1 MENFVITFARGFGT
15 GGKAIASQLAK
26 ELGIHCY
33 ENRIL
38 TLASQLSGLDENI
51 FQEVNEKM
59 RETSGFS
66 SFLRGLPR
74 SRRYISRNEKFVSD
88 DKLFEY
94 QSEIIK
100 DLAEKEVEDAARL
113 LGEMRRGC
121 QQAEE
126 QLKMLID
133 YQNEYRNNL
142 NSDMSAGMTSN
153 RWINYQQFIQT
164 LEKAIT
170 QHRQQL
176 NQWTQKVDIALNSWR
191 EKKQRLQ
198 AWQTLQE
205 RQSTAALL
213 AENRL
218 DQKKMDEFAQRAA
231 MRKPE

>member
-1 MENFVITFARGFGT
+1 MAEHGA
-15 GGKAIASQLAK
+15 LA
-26 ELGIHCY
+26 
-33 ENRIL
+33 
-38 TLASQLSGLDENI
+38 TL
-51 FQEVNEKM
+51 
-59 RETSGFS
+59 
-66 SFLRGLPR
+66 
-74 SRRYISRNEKFVSD
+74 
-88 DKLFEY
+88 
-94 QSEIIK
+94 K

-170 QHRQQL
+170 QHRQQ
-176 NQWTQKVDIALNSWR
+176 
-191 EKKQRLQ
+191 RLQ

>member
-1 MENFVITFARGFGT
+1 MARWRP
-15 GGKAIASQLAK
+15 
-26 ELGIHCY
+26 E
-33 ENRIL
+33 R
-38 TLASQLSGLDENI
+38 SGR
-51 FQEVNEKM
+51 K
-59 RETSGFS
+59 
-66 SFLRGLPR
+66 RG
-74 SRRYISRNEKFVSD
+74 
-88 DKLFEY
+88 
-94 QSEIIK
+94 
-100 DLAEKEVEDAARL
+100 EDAARL

-153 RWINYQQFIQT
+153 RWINYQQFIRRWKKP
-164 LEKAIT
+164 LLSIASS
-170 QHRQQL
+170 

-205 RQSTAALL
+205 RQSTATLL

>member
-1 MENFVITFARGFGT
+1 
-15 GGKAIASQLAK
+15 
-26 ELGIHCY
+26 
-33 ENRIL
+33 
-38 TLASQLSGLDENI
+38 
-51 FQEVNEKM
+51 
-59 RETSGFS
+59 
-66 SFLRGLPR
+66 
-74 SRRYISRNEKFVSD
+74 
-88 DKLFEY
+88 
-94 QSEIIK
+94 
-100 DLAEKEVEDAARL
+100 
-113 LGEMRRGC
+113 
-121 QQAEE
+121 
-126 QLKMLID
+126 
-133 YQNEYRNNL
+133 
-142 NSDMSAGMTSN
+142 MTSN
-153 RWINYQQFIQT
+153 RWINYQNVIQT

>member
-1 MENFVITFARGFGT
+1 MAEHGA
-15 GGKAIASQLAK
+15 LA
-26 ELGIHCY
+26 
-33 ENRIL
+33 
-38 TLASQLSGLDENI
+38 TL
-51 FQEVNEKM
+51 
-59 RETSGFS
+59 
-66 SFLRGLPR
+66 
-74 SRRYISRNEKFVSD
+74 
-88 DKLFEY
+88 
-94 QSEIIK
+94 K

-142 NSDMSAGMTSN
+142 NSDMSAGITSN

-191 EKKQRLQ
+191 ENNVCRPGRHCRNGNPRRHCLQ
-198 AWQTLQE
+198 
-205 RQSTAALL
+205 
-213 AENRL
+213 
-218 DQKKMDEFAQRAA
+218 
-231 MRKPE
+231 KPPRSEKDG

>member
-1 MENFVITFARGFGT
+1 MAEHGA
-15 GGKAIASQLAK
+15 LA
-26 ELGIHCY
+26 
-33 ENRIL
+33 
-38 TLASQLSGLDENI
+38 TL
-51 FQEVNEKM
+51 
-59 RETSGFS
+59 
-66 SFLRGLPR
+66 
-74 SRRYISRNEKFVSD
+74 
-88 DKLFEY
+88 
-94 QSEIIK
+94 K

-176 NQWTQKVDIALNSWR
+176 NQWTQK
-191 EKKQRLQ
+191 
-198 AWQTLQE
+198 

>member
-1 MENFVITFARGFGT
+1 MAEHGA
-15 GGKAIASQLAK
+15 LA
-26 ELGIHCY
+26 
-33 ENRIL
+33 
-38 TLASQLSGLDENI
+38 TL
-51 FQEVNEKM
+51 
-59 RETSGFS
+59 
-66 SFLRGLPR
+66 
-74 SRRYISRNEKFVSD
+74 
-88 DKLFEY
+88 
-94 QSEIIK
+94 K

-198 AWQTLQE
+198 RKETTFAGLAD
-205 RQSTAALL
+205 TAGTAIHSGT
-213 AENRL
+213 AC
-218 DQKKMDEFAQRAA
+218 
-231 MRKPE
+231 RKPPRSEKDG